1 MTAAA
6 GHWAEQARV
15 AEWHRAELARRMTS
29 TPGGSTAAGD
39 RRDLL
44 EKVEITLGAEPSP
57 IRMHAVYQLEG
68 VPEDDGAYLQ
78 ETLVPQTFKALAG
91 VLKVRRPTEGALR
104 IPRQCTAQ
112 YSRYPF
118 KCLSYHNACMDAEL
132 DPAMM
137 AAGEICEDNSNRAC
151 QQFPA
156 GEGAPDSDFIV
167 FVTSKQTA
175 SCNGQT
181 AAYAGYC
188 SLDIDGDNRPLAGN
202 VNFCPGKI
210 KKDPASLPEM
220 IELGMHELM
229 HALFFSD
236 ALFEFYV
243 DDSGAVLG
251 RDAVLHTQVNAD
263 SSSTVFAKTPR
274 VVQEAR
280 EHFQCETLPGGELEN
295 EGGDSSALSHWE
307 STTYHNE
314 IMVSVSGIE
323 RADLS
328 RMTVALAEDSG
339 WYRGDYSRCSL
350 EYGRGAGCRF
360 TEHNVCSGDPP
371 SIPADLSRYYC
382 EASAVPGAPGQNT
395 CSWDHK
401 IVSFCSAGD
410 FKDDCIVPSPF
421 GNRVCTDSSVD
432 SGNTA
437 LLGLLHG
444 PTSRCVRTDPDER
457 IVRAVT
463 NPPGVSQP
471 GTYTFSSK
479 SEGAA
484 CMQTQC
490 VEGKFYL
497 KVPFKDGVS
506 SDEGTSIACAEG
518 EFVDMA
524 NFGNGFSGGRIGP
537 CPPAAEVC
545 PGLSCQDNCNS
556 NGNCLDG
563 TCVCYFGWEGATCAE
578 PVRLVPPSPPPPPP
592 PPMPPP
598 PPPSPPPPSPPVAP
612 PPVPSPP
619 PPPPSPPPPPPP
631 PAPIQ
636 AQYRVVDG
644 YMKGCSTF
652 LDLNG
657 DGELSEGE
665 PSGVTSEFGTVL
677 LTPDFPPTALD
688 DELVVISITDG
699 AAAGNGSG
707 CIDTFTKMALPFK
720 LAAPR
725 MPASG
730 FVSPLTTVQTMLMD
744 AEELSPEDAK
754 ERVKT
759 IFDLDVNINTF
770 NYLKALESTTTDST
784 TAADARSVTS
794 VIASLVQTA
803 NIVVAYFSE
812 SSKKS
817 SDLISRAL
825 FAGIVAGAGEAGTVQ
840 FGDRDFVTEHVLNA
854 VRSSL
859 QGGVEPNTE
868 VDDSTIVDTVVL
880 LSEIV
885 NEDTKDLSLSAD
897 QFLARISASTKASGT
912 EMASSISQFT
922 KGEIEVSALRSALS
936 REAIKESIST
946 AAVDVKVD
954 PADRATDPDTTPT
967 TDDKSN
973 VMEDAKEL
981 LDKGK
986 TFIEENVYIISI
998 VAGAIF
1004 LLSGV
1009 VFVHTKHI
1017 SRMRTRNASRAQA
1030 PSGDIEMSQRPG
1042 RSSWGDQ

>member
-1 MTAAA
+1 MAAA
-6 GHWAEQARV
+6 GGHWAEQARV
-15 AEWHRAELARRMTS
+15 AEWHRAELARRATR

-44 EKVEITLGAEPSP
+44 ENVALTLGAEPAP

-68 VPEDDGAYLQ
+68 VPEDDGAYLR

-91 VLKVRRPTEGALR
+91 VLKVRRPADGALR

-112 YSRYPF
+112 YNQYPF
-118 KCLSYHNACMDAEL
+118 KCLEYHNACMEAEL

-137 AAGEICEDNSNRAC
+137 AAGEICEDNSDRAC
-151 QQFPA
+151 EQYPA

-167 FVTSKQTA
+167 YVTSKQTA
-175 SCNGQT
+175 SCTGST

-188 SLDIDGDNRPLAGN
+188 SLDIDGDSRPLAGN

-210 KKDPASLPEM
+210 KTDAASLPEM

-236 ALFEFYV
+236 SLFEFYV
-243 DDSGAVLG
+243 DDSGTALG

-280 EHFQCETLPGGELEN
+280 DHFQCETLPGGELEN

-307 STTYHNE
+307 MTTYHNE
-314 IMVSVSGIE
+314 IMCSSSGVE

-360 TEHNVCSGDPP
+360 TEHDVCSGDPP
-371 SIPADLSRYYC
+371 NIPADLSRYYC

-410 FKDDCIVPSPF
+410 YKDDCIVPNPF
-421 GNRVCTDSSVD
+421 ANRVCTDSSVD

-444 PTSRCVRTDPDER
+444 PTSRCVRTDADER
-457 IVRAVT
+457 FVRAVT

-479 SEGAA
+479 SEGAV

-490 VEGKFYL
+490 VDGNFYL

-506 SDEGTSIACAEG
+506 SDEGTAIACAEG

-524 NFGNGFSGGRIGP
+524 DFGNGFSGGRIGP

-556 NGNCLDG
+556 NGNCVDG
-563 TCVCYFGWEGATCAE
+563 TCVCYFGWEGATCGE
-578 PVRLVPPSPPPPPP
+578 PVQLVPPSPPPPTP

-619 PPPPSPPPPPPP
+619 PPPPSPPP
-631 PAPIQ
+631 APIQ
-636 AQYRVVDG
+636 AQYRVFDG

-665 PSGVTSEFGTVL
+665 PSGVTGEFGTVV
-677 LTPDFPPTALD
+677 LTPDYPPTALD
-688 DELVVISITDG
+688 DELVVISVTDG

-707 CIDTFTKMALPFK
+707 CIDTFTDIALPFK

-730 FVSPLTTVQTMLMD
+730 LVTPLTTVQAMLMGSD
-744 AEELSPEDAK
+744 ELSPEEAK

-759 IFDLDVNINTF
+759 IFDLDVDISTF
-770 NYLKALESTTTDST
+770 HYMEALERTATDST
-784 TAADARSVTS
+784 TAANGRSVTS
-794 VIASLVQTA
+794 AIASLVQTA

-812 SSKKS
+812 SSNKS
-817 SDLISRAL
+817 SDFISRAF

-840 FGDRDFVTEHVLNA
+840 LGDREFVTEHVMNA
-854 VRSSL
+854 LRSSL
-859 QGGVEPNTE
+859 QGGVDSNSDTE
-868 VDDSTIVDTVVL
+868 DGTIVDTVVL

-885 NEDTKDLSLSAD
+885 KEHTKDLSLSAD

-922 KGEIEVSALRSALS
+922 KGEIEASALRSALS
-936 REAIKESIST
+936 REAIQESIST
-946 AAVDVKVD
+946 ATVDVKID
-954 PADRATDPDTTPT
+954 PADRADPDTSPT

-986 TFIEENVYIISI
+986 TFMEENVYIISI

-1004 LLSGV
+1004 LLSGIA
-1009 VFVHTKHI
+1009 FVHKKHI
-1017 SRMRTRNASRAQA
+1017 NRMRRTRNASRAQA